1 MSSIIK
7 VDTVQDQDGN
17 NIINENAN
25 VITVGASGDTITI
38 PAGATLVNNGTATGF
53 FEGIAWQSIT
63 TAATL
68 TTVAG
73 RGYPINTTSNACT
86 VTLPSSASAG
96 DQIQIVDYAGTF
108 ATNKITLN
116 SSLKIEGATDDKLL
130 TTNRE
135 GVIITYVDVTQGW
148 VATTGVNSGNQALDP
163 APYSID
169 FLVVA
174 GGGGSGGGTP
184 AQAGGSGGGG
194 GGGMRTY
201 TKTASAIGIVVTI
214 TVGDGGSGNTGL
226 NPGSQG
232 SNSSISGTGL
242 TTTTSA
248 GGGYSTYQGGAAAGS
263 GGSGGGESWAATPA
277 GSGNTPSTTPSQGA
291 DGGSITA
298 QTGGGGGGGG
308 GASGVIGGNT
318 VATNTGGAGGNG
330 TTSSITGSSTSYA
343 GGGGG
348 GSYGGGGG
356 VSTSGGLGG
365 GGNGSANATSGANG
379 TVNLG
384 GGSGG
389 AGTNTGGSGGKGVVI
404 LSLPT
409 ASYSGTTTGSPTEAT
424 SGANKILTF
433 TGTGSYT
440 T

>member
-25 VITVGASGDTITI
+25 TITIGASGDTITI
-38 PAGATLVNNGTATGF
+38 PSGATLANNGTATGF
-53 FEGIAWQSIT
+53 ASISWQSVV
-63 TAATL
+63 TASTL

-86 VTLPSSASAG
+86 VTLPGSASVG
-96 DQIQIVDYAGTF
+96 DTIQIVDYAGTF

-116 SSLKIEGATDDKLL
+116 SSLKIEGGTDDKNL

>member
-73 RGYPINTTSNACT
+73 KGYPINTTSNACT
-86 VTLPSSASAG
+86 VTLPSSASVG

-433 TGTGSYT
+433 TGDGTYT